1 MIVWNIAASPAVA
14 GVDANFLR
22 PLRSLFKIEST
33 RRKNF
38 PLVCQAGISK
48 TGHYLL
54 EYPSRARTTIE
65 LYDEWLACSHVKAKL
80 C

>member
-14 GVDANFLR
+14 GARCEFPPTLTV
-22 PLRSLFKIEST
+22 IIQGEST

-54 EYPSRARTTIE
+54 EYPSRTRTTIE
-65 LYDEWLACSHVKAKL
+65 LYDEWLACSYVKAKL